1 MLPEPQGQHEPS
13 FWGGCLPCLMSALS
27 SSAGVRATA
36 PHHTPARTREGKGGG
51 GQAPKFTISDGRR
64 EQQPVL
70 VPIFS
75 VYSAD
80 SLGDA
85 NHSSVTISRGV
96 LFTATDFEAF

>member
-1 MLPEPQGQHEPS
+1 MPGLEPQ
-13 FWGGCLPCLMSALS
+13 LPITLLQ
-27 SSAGVRATA
+27 G
-36 PHHTPARTREGKGGG
+36 PGRERGG